1 MVRRVF
7 SLLALS
13 LLVLTPLQAAE
24 NDITVAQYLAAW
36 DALDHTALHQE
47 LETTGTT
54 DFDKHP
60 NLAIVVRKLE
70 AVADAYRAANKADLA
85 AGRTPQAC
93 LPEVEAEL
101 TTSVLIP
108 HLRSYVP
115 TARGDMTLAQAFAE
129 LMGKT
134 YPCG

>member
-7 SLLALS
+7 SFLALS
-13 LLVLTPLQAAE
+13 LLVATPLKAAE

-36 DALDHTALHQE
+36 ESLDHTALQQE
-47 LETTGTT
+47 LEANGAL
-54 DFDKHP
+54 DFDKYP
-60 NLAIVVRKLE
+60 GLSIVVRELE
-70 AVADAYRAANKADLA
+70 KVADAYRAANKADLA

-108 HLRSYVP
+108 HLRSYEP
-115 TARGDMTLAQAFAE
+115 TARGDVTLAQAFAE